1 MVLTGE
7 YGLYFSWPPPK
18 TLFLLTTENSEQIIQ
33 TILSRTQIVRFKKL
47 DYESLEAAISS
58 KYNLEG
64 DKLNYV
70 VKTSVGN
77 YTEALR
83 LIDHSIIKE
92 FNFIEFQKWMRMCFR
107 KDVIKMMEWID
118 EIAKIGRERQ
128 KSFIEHALQMV
139 RECLMINYGVGQL
152 VVLTVEERKFANNF
166 SPSVDQNN
174 CIAMTEALNI
184 AYFNIERNANIRIL
198 LLDLSILIS
207 EMLKKR

>member
-1 MVLTGE
+1 
-7 YGLYFSWPPPK
+7 
-18 TLFLLTTENSEQIIQ
+18 
-33 TILSRTQIVRFKKL
+33 
-47 DYESLEAAISS
+47 
-58 KYNLEG
+58 
-64 DKLNYV
+64 
-70 VKTSVGN
+70 
-77 YTEALR
+77 
-83 LIDHSIIKE
+83 
-92 FNFIEFQKWMRMCFR
+92 
-107 KDVIKMMEWID
+107 MMEWID

-166 SPSVDQNN
+166 SPFVNQNN
-174 CIAMTEALNI
+174 CIAMTEALNK